1 MVTLLLIIGACALC
15 FIWFYK
21 PKRHDYMATM
31 NQTQFVDSMLTDRQ
45 AIDLKSFQQQNI
57 HKRTV
62 HLWKKIQRQVGRF
75 ALLKIL
81 FFLLVSTIFG
91 QFLNLQFLRAP
102 ERYTVPF
109 TLIAAIYFG
118 IKWLAKREKTQFEE
132 SFPDAL
138 NILTSAVSA
147 GESLMHAIIYV
158 GNSLEGVVG
167 QEFKKMGSRLQ
178 VGESAEAVFRKS
190 CERFPYPSFH
200 FFVITLTANIRRGG
214 QLKDVMGRL
223 NRLMFD
229 ARSIEKKKYALT
241 SEARMSAKIVA
252 SLPFIFLFMLKFLS
266 PENYEFV
273 MFDPAGKPILYYVM
287 GSEFIGIS
295 IVWSLMN
302 GVK

>member
-57 HKRTV
+57 HKRMV

-102 ERYTVPF
+102 EQYTVPF
-109 TLIAAIYFG
+109 TLLSAIYFG

>member
-1 MVTLLLIIGACALC
+1 MLTLLLGIGICALL
-15 FIWFYK
+15 FIWFRK
-21 PKRHDYMATM
+21 PKRIDYMEVM
-31 NQTQFVDSMLTDRQ
+31 NQTQFVDSMQTDRQ
-45 AIDLKSFQQQNI
+45 AIDLSYFKQQSI
-57 HKRTV
+57 KKRA
-62 HLWKKIQRQVGRF
+62 LKFWAKIQRQVGNF
-75 ALLKIL
+75 AFLKIL
-81 FFLLVSTIFG
+81 FFLLVSTILG

-102 ERYTVPF
+102 
-109 TLIAAIYFG
+109 AIYTLPVTLVLAIVFG
-118 IKWLAKREKTQFEE
+118 IKWLNKREKTRFEE

-158 GNSLEGVVG
+158 GNSLEGEVG
-167 QEFKKMGSRLQ
+167 KEFKKMGSRLQ
-178 VGESAEAVFRKS
+178 VGESAEMVFRKS
-190 CERFPYPSFH
+190 CDRFPYPSFH

-252 SLPFIFLFMLKFLS
+252 SLPFIFIIMLKFLS

>member
-1 MVTLLLIIGACALC
+1 MLALLLGIGVCALI
-15 FIWFYK
+15 FIWFRK
-21 PKRHDYMATM
+21 PKRIDYMEVM
-31 NQTQFVDSMLTDRQ
+31 NQTQFVDSMQTDRQ
-45 AIDLKSFQQQNI
+45 AIDLNYFKQQSF
-57 HKRTV
+57 KRRAIQ
-62 HLWKKIQRQVGRF
+62 LWAKIQRQVGRF
-75 ALLKIL
+75 ALFKVL
-81 FFLLVSTIFG
+81 FFLLTAMLLG

-102 ERYTVPF
+102 EVYTAPI
-109 TLIAAIYFG
+109 TLFFAIYFG
-118 IKWLAKREKTQFEE
+118 IKWLSKKERTRFEE

-138 NILTSAVSA
+138 NILASAVSS
-147 GESLMHAIIYV
+147 GESLMHAIMYV
-158 GNSLEGVVG
+158 GNSLEGEVG
-167 QEFKKMGSRLQ
+167 KEFKKMGSRLQ
-178 VGESAEAVFRKS
+178 VGESAETVFRKS
-190 CERFPYPSFH
+190 CDRFPYPSFH

-252 SLPFIFLFMLKFLS
+252 SLPFIFIIILKYLS

-273 MFDPAGKPILYYVM
+273 MFDPSGKPILYYVM
-287 GSEFIGIS
+287 VSEFIGIS